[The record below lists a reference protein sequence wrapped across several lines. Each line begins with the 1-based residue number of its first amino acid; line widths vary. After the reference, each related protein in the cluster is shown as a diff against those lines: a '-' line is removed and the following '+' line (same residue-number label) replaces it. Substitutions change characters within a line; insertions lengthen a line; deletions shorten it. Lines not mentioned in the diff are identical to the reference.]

1 VTLPS
6 SMSTEGMGPLL
17 AVEGR
22 YLPGPGALQPKP
34 LRENQR
40 PEEVCVM
47 LLAPVPWACRVW
59 ALPFLS
65 AQAPYERSAAEQGKR
80 HKPLT
85 GWAWQ
90 LLLLVRRWQP
100 EREVVAVAD
109 DGYAS
114 LKLLYRCRR
123 LKNPITFITRLRLYA
138 ALYEPAPPRKPRQKG
153 RPRLKASACP
163 TSRSLSKIPPPY
175 GCPWR

>member
-1 VTLPS
+1 
-6 SMSTEGMGPLL
+6 M
-17 AVEGR
+17 
-22 YLPGPGALQPKP
+22 
-34 LRENQR
+34 
-40 PEEVCVM
+40 
-47 LLAPVPWACRVW
+47 LAPVPWARRVW

-65 AQAPYERSAAEQGKR
+65 AQAPSERYAAERGKR

-138 ALYEPAPPRKPRQKG
+138 ALYEPAPPASRARKAGPGSRTSG
-153 RPRLKASACP
+153 CP
-163 TSRSLSKIPPPY
+163 TSRSLPKIPPPY